1 MIIAGNKI
9 APGEEKQLNVRIAR
23 LPTRM
28 TIEVPIIISRSIHDG
43 PTLLLMGGLHGDEI
57 NGIEIMRRIIT
68 NGYSKPQAGTVICIP
83 IVNIHGFINFSRLLP
98 DGKDINRSF
107 PGNKSGSLASQIA
120 YHLRTEII
128 PKVDYIIDFHTG
140 GARINNYPQIRTQTD
155 IAANLELARAFSPRF
170 IINSKLRSNSFR
182 KEANKNNKPI
192 ILFEGGESLRLRK
205 HAIDHALYGTLRVMK
220 YLNMRDAAPPPK
232 DETILIGSSTWIR
245 AKNAGLYYALVRSG
259 DQVSKGQQLGFI
271 NGPFGDFEMPIKS
284 TKSGHILS
292 VNNNPVI
299 NRGDALFH
307 LGISG

>member
-182 KEANKNNKPI
+182 KEANKN
-192 ILFEGGESLRLRK
+192 
-205 HAIDHALYGTLRVMK
+205 
-220 YLNMRDAAPPPK
+220 
-232 DETILIGSSTWIR
+232 
-245 AKNAGLYYALVRSG
+245 KN
-259 DQVSKGQQLGFI
+259 
-271 NGPFGDFEMPIKS
+271 
-284 TKSGHILS
+284 T
-292 VNNNPVI
+292 
-299 NRGDALFH
+299 
-307 LGISG
+307 